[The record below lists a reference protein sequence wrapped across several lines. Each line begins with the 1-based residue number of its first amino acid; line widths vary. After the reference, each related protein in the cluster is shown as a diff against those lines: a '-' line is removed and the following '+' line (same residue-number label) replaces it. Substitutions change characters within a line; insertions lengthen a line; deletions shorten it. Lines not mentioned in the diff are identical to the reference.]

1 MSAGGFVFIVFKT
14 FVPQY
19 EAVATLEFKE
29 SPGYI
34 AFDHGGGASGPY
46 FQTQAELI
54 RSPWTIDRVLD
65 NEKIKQLPEIQEQKD
80 PGEWLTKR
88 VLVGRRGLSD
98 LMDIRYSSSDRDHVA
113 LVVNEVTRQY
123 LDRKSEEEAKNRER
137 LQEALAGQE
146 TIWKK
151 AVTDLKGQVE
161 AATEQVS
168 GKEPDLAQPDPNSP
182 AHNPLSDLQTRLIGL
197 QVEHVMLTAKIRAG
211 EEDLRQAKAADA
223 TQGKT
228 KIAEDAPLSK
238 DETKLRDDML
248 RRALAYGPESRQ
260 LSAQKRARLRSLETT
275 LKQGKNNPMYI
286 TAEKEYATKE
296 HNLEDSI
303 RDEVEATL
311 RAKRNESGVTTV
323 SMRQEELDHLK
334 KEEHGYNLAEE
345 NLKAAYGEKL
355 KSFLT
360 EFQKLSGERLNLTFM
375 KDELGQKQSVLD
387 RITQRLIEMQTEQA
401 APSPVEWRI
410 EARTPEAPIVAIPF
424 KQMELFGIAAF
435 CLPFAMAV
443 AWEAIVRR
451 ISGSDELEQ
460 HLHLAVLG
468 EISRLPTRHR
478 APHGTHDA
486 VVGLELRVFQES
498 IDSLRT
504 ALTLHDSDD
513 LRDMRVLA
521 ITSAVNHEGKT
532 SVATQLALSLAR
544 ATGKKTLLIDGDM
557 RSPDVHKVFGISMTP
572 GLAEVLSEECTLDDA
587 IVTTHNAHVHLL
599 PAGRLN
605 TNPHRLLGN
614 GAWKS
619 LVDKVPD
626 SYGYVII
633 DTPPVLAASE
643 ALVLAKGADA
653 TLLCVMRD
661 VSRADQVRKAA
672 ERLVAAG
679 GRPVGTVLSGIPTR
693 RYTYGYGTYPAPHK
707 PS

>member
-1 MSAGGFVFIVFKT
+1 MPDSKNTFHAPITRDMSSVRDLVPVTPPPSGGQPPHSRSGQRPSGGSGQGFNAQFVLGAMRRWWKIALPFALLLSAGAVFIVFKT

-46 FQTQAELI
+46 FQTQVELI

-65 NEKIKQLPEIQEQKD
+65 NEKIKQLPDIQEQND

-123 LDRKSEEEAKNRER
+123 LDRLSDEEAKNRER
-137 LQEALAGQE
+137 LREALAAQE
-146 TIWKK
+146 GIWKE
-151 AVTDLKGQVE
+151 AVGSLKKQVE
-161 AATEQVS
+161 AVTEHVS
-168 GKEPDLAQPDPNSP
+168 GEEPDLAQPDPNSP

-211 EEDLRQAKAADA
+211 EEDLKQAKAADA

-238 DETKLRDDML
+238 DENKLRDDML
-248 RRALAYGPESRQ
+248 RRALAYSPEARQ

-286 TAEKEYATKE
+286 TAEKGFVTKE

-334 KEEHGYNLAEE
+334 KEEHGYKLAEE
-345 NLKAAYGEKL
+345 NLKIAYGEKL
-355 KSFLT
+355 KALLKD
-360 EFQKLSGERLNLTFM
+360 FQQRSGERLNLTFM

-401 APSPVEWRI
+401 APSLVEWRI
-410 EARTPEAPIVAIPF
+410 EAHTPDGPIEAIPF
-424 KQMELFGIAAF
+424 KRMELFGIAAF
-435 CLPFAMAV
+435 CLPLCLGGRLGSHRAAHQRL
-443 AWEAIVRR
+443 RR
-451 ISGSDELEQ
+451 IG
-460 HLHLAVLG
+460 
-468 EISRLPTRHR
+468 
-478 APHGTHDA
+478 
-486 VVGLELRVFQES
+486 
-498 IDSLRT
+498 T
-504 ALTLHDSDD
+504 ALAFGSPRRD
-513 LRDMRVLA
+513 LA
-521 ITSAVNHEGKT
+521 AAHSASRSPRN
-532 SVATQLALSLAR
+532 AR
-544 ATGKKTLLIDGDM
+544 RSRRFGATGLPGEHRQPADRTHAQRLRRPARHAGPGD
-557 RSPDVHKVFGISMTP
+557 H
-572 GLAEVLSEECTLDDA
+572 
-587 IVTTHNAHVHLL
+587 
-599 PAGRLN
+599 
-605 TNPHRLLGN
+605 
-614 GAWKS
+614 
-619 LVDKVPD
+619 
-626 SYGYVII
+626 
-633 DTPPVLAASE
+633 
-643 ALVLAKGADA
+643 
-653 TLLCVMRD
+653 
-661 VSRADQVRKAA
+661 
-672 ERLVAAG
+672 
-679 GRPVGTVLSGIPTR
+679 
-693 RYTYGYGTYPAPHK
+693 
-707 PS
+707 